1 MELAVTLLATLISQ
15 VDKLSN
21 GSWPE
26 LFEHLKIFLF
36 TTIVVNKVAGLRV
49 FMDSVKHQHMGVV
62 QKIALMSAD
71 CLPCFPVQVRTK
83 SSLEYRDV
91 KIGKDQRSAWAANGT
106 T

>member
-26 LFEHLKIFLF
+26 LLEHLKIFLF

-49 FMDSVKHQHMGVV
+49 FMNAMEHQYTGVV
-62 QKIALMSAD
+62 
-71 CLPCFPVQVRTK
+71 
-83 SSLEYRDV
+83 
-91 KIGKDQRSAWAANGT
+91 
-106 T
+106 